1 MNVYQKYKNAQGRK
15 TGPWFIKYPVGRDPV
30 TGKIKY
36 KIEKVGEFKKLA
48 ERAYQKKMVEWAE
61 KKYLDIK
68 EESNQT
74 FSQLVKW
81 FLELPVVRQNKTIK
95 DIERG
100 CRDLEQV
107 FGPMLIKDI
116 KPGMV
121 ERYQSQRLQEPTRC
135 GKQRSTANVN
145 RTIAV
150 LKRMFNLAV
159 REELAD
165 KNPCWKVKML
175 PENNARDR
183 VLSVEELERLLMHL
197 PLHAAQIVQ
206 FTLLTGMRAGEV
218 FNLTWDKVDLKQRVI
233 RLEPEDTK
241 NSEPRVIYLNDEL
254 LAIMREAGKVRG
266 FGHKRVFTYKGQPI
280 ASIKTCFRRACR
292 MAGIDNF
299 RFHDLRHTFN
309 TNMRKAGVDQSV
321 IMKLTGHKTPSMFQR
336 YNTVDL
342 ADAKE
347 AYQKLEEML
356 RQGQEHQDNKVLP

>member
-1 MNVYQKYKNAQGRK
+1 M
-15 TGPWFIKYPVGRDPV
+15 
-30 TGKIKY
+30 
-36 KIEKVGEFKKLA
+36 
-48 ERAYQKKMVEWAE
+48 
-61 KKYLDIK
+61 
-68 EESNQT
+68 
-74 FSQLVKW
+74 LV
-81 FLELPVVRQNKTIK
+81 N
-95 DIERG
+95 
-100 CRDLEQV
+100 
-107 FGPMLIKDI
+107 DI
-116 KPGMV
+116 KPAMV
-121 ERYQSQRLQEPTRC
+121 EMYQHQRLQEPTWR
-135 GKQRSTANVN
+135 GKPRSAANVN

-159 REELAD
+159 REDLVL
-165 KNPCWKVKML
+165 KNPCWKIKML

-183 VLSVEELERLLMHL
+183 ILSNDEQRRLLSYL
-197 PLHAAQIVQ
+197 PPHAAQIVQ
-206 FTLLTGMRAGEV
+206 FSILTGMRAGEV
-218 FNLTWDKVDLKQRVI
+218 YNLAWDRVDFKQRVI
-233 RLEPEDTK
+233 RLESEDTK

-254 LAIMREAGKVRG
+254 LDIMCEAGKVRG

-342 ADAKE
+342 ADAKD

-356 RQGQEHQDNKVLP
+356 RQGQEHQANKVLP